1 MDSSCDLIGIDV
13 PESLL
18 GESKEEPTMQNDTR
32 IAVDVAKAVFEI
44 AVSDRPG
51 RVSRRERLP
60 RAQFLA
66 FFAQQPKPLRWSWR
80 PAAPPTTGDV
90 ASKPWGTA

>member
-1 MDSSCDLIGIDV
+1 MDSSHDSVGIDV

-18 GESKEEPTMQNDTR
+18 SNSKEEPTMQNDTR

-51 RVSRRERLP
+51 RVSGREPTKKEESSDRSQNISLDGGV
-60 RAQFLA
+60 QILVVG
-66 FFAQQPKPLRWSWR
+66 QN
-80 PAAPPTTGDV
+80 APTQSAGEG
-90 ASKPWGTA
+90 SL